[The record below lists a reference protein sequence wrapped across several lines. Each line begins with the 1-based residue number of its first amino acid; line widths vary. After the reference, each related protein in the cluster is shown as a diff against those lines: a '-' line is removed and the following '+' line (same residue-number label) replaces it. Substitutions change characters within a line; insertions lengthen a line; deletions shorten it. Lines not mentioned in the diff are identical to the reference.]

1 MATRALLLATAAATA
16 VHAGHPPSV
25 CQGWPA
31 GDSAVI
37 SETNYS
43 NPDLPDLLTF
53 LNGTKVTSAGA
64 AWQERRAEIK
74 FLLHKY
80 LYGTLPDENPPLVA
94 VNASAQVK
102 ARGGGSS
109 QEVRLT
115 FLVLGRTNVTIEVEV
130 LRPAGSGPF
139 PLFLTQTNHRRWGL
153 KAVARGFAA
162 CIYPGADVNDQ
173 SLEFRAAYRNAST
186 PPTWGTIL
194 SRSWLASRA
203 LDYLLDPTRVD
214 FIDPKRVGI
223 SGHSRNGKQA
233 MLAGAFDERVST
245 VVSSSSGSPGMCPY
259 RTTSA
264 NTFAEGPSDAPP
276 QWWIPELS
284 CFKGWEHRLPID
296 SHGLLALIAPR
307 HMMAATAWTDGC
319 EPTWAVERAY
329 KAGREVYRML
339 GAADA
344 LRIKYRPGQHH
355 GFLDV
360 DSYFD
365 WFNFAGGVAGFTAG
379 MFPELLLQDFDWR
392 AWSRHV
398 PPALQQ
404 PPAGASRLDAIK
416 WGLGP
421 EPTGIL
427 SPGGHYGE
435 QCEPGNTADGC
446 FIAKMMTHGRF
457 SGHSSNIS
465 RAEVNFGE
473 YVSASVYFKCSSF
486 ESGTY
491 ELLGSCAH
499 PPGNLPVVV
508 WMHPLSYISGYNEGY
523 TESESGTGI
532 YFDLAEAGFAVI
544 AFDAASFGTRGY
556 EFNGALG
563 GAQGGDG
570 TPLFYRRYPTW
581 SLLGKIVHDGLAAL
595 DLAQH
600 ASDSARPAGDPPSG
614 LPSFDASR
622 IFVVGYDMG
631 GRAALY
637 MGALDAAAAAAAPQ
651 GGTQKRVKGIVSI
664 NGWTPMRED
673 TNFSSTGGIR
683 RLWDWHA
690 LQPAL
695 GWFDGKEAELPYDM
709 DDVIVEASGATED
722 ASNQTKI
729 LIYQQE
735 LDRENDY
742 VGVKASVA
750 KAVAA
755 GAHVELLS
763 APTVNML
770 NDAAHSA
777 VIDWLREQAGLTQNT
792 SAGDCGRGLPEN
804 MTPLRLVSCS
814 DPRLENHTRFEMN
827 SADSTLRL
835 SRCST
840 HACAIDCSQAGG
852 CGKAGTLAE
861 PEKMILSGVLPA
873 TPNLINFHFSFDDKA
888 GTIAF
893 NFNPATAT
901 TKEEG
906 APVIHKCFEGSDSG
920 GQIMLAK
927 CSGAATQKWAHASAA
942 GQFKWGGGGG
952 DSKDLCLGWVESS
965 QRTA

>member
-1 MATRALLLATAAATA
+1 MRALVSCLLPAPDSRCHDVEVARRGRALRVECVMLQLRTLLLTAAVATMA
-16 VHAGHPPSV
+16 SAIASHPPSV
-25 CQGWPA
+25 CEGWPA
-31 GDSAVI
+31 ADSAVI

-53 LNGTKVTSAGA
+53 LNGTKVTSAGP

-80 LYGTLPDENPPLVA
+80 LYGTLPVEIPPLVA
-94 VNASAQVK
+94 VNASAAVE

-130 LRPAGSGPF
+130 LRPAGPGPF
-139 PLFLTQTNHRRWGL
+139 PLFLTQTNHRRWAL
-153 KAVARGFAA
+153 KSVARGFAA
-162 CIYPGADVNDQ
+162 CVYPGADINDQ
-173 SLEFRAAYRNAST
+173 SVEFRAAYSNASN

-203 LDYLLDPTRVD
+203 LDYLLDPQRVD
-214 FIDPKRVGI
+214 FIDAKRVGI

-233 MLAGAFDERVST
+233 MLAGAFDDRVT
-245 VVSSSSGSPGMCPY
+245 AVVSSSSGSPGMCPY

-264 NTFAEGPSDAPP
+264 NTFAEGPSDAPI
-276 QWWIPELS
+276 QWWVPQLS

-355 GFLDV
+355 GFVDV

-365 WFNFAGGVAGFTAG
+365 WFNFAGGVAGFDAG
-379 MFPELLLQDFDWR
+379 MFPELLVQDFDWSK
-392 AWSRHV
+392 WSKGV
-398 PPALQQ
+398 PLALQK
-404 PPAGASRLDAIK
+404 PPTGASRLEKIM
-416 WGLGP
+416 WSLGP

-435 QCEPGNTADGC
+435 QCEQGETANGC
-446 FIAKMMTHGRF
+446 FLAMMMTHGRF
-457 SGHSSNIS
+457 SGRAHNIS

-473 YVSASVYFKCSSF
+473 YISASVYFKCDSF
-486 ESGTY
+486 QAGTY

-499 PPGNLPVVV
+499 PPANLPVVV
-508 WMHPLSYISGYNEGY
+508 WMQPLSYDSGFNEGY

-532 YFDLAEAGFAVI
+532 YVDLANAGFAVI
-544 AFDAASFGTRGY
+544 CFDAASFGTRGY
-556 EFNGALG
+556 EFNGAIG

-600 ASDSARPAGDPPSG
+600 ASQRAHPGSDPPIS
-614 LPSFDASR
+614 LPGMDASR
-622 IFVVGYDMG
+622 LFVVGYDVG

-637 MGALDAAAAAAAPQ
+637 MGAIDGAE
-651 GGTQKRVKGIVSI
+651 KRVKGIVSI
-664 NGWTPMRED
+664 NGWTPMRTD
-673 TNFSSTGGIR
+673 TNASSTGGNR

-690 LQPAL
+690 LQPQL
-695 GWFDGKEAELPYDM
+695 GWYDGKEATLPYDM
-709 DDVIVEASGATED
+709 EDVIVEASGTGNAAT
-722 ASNQTKI
+722 AI

-735 LDRENDY
+735 LDRENDFA
-742 VGVKASVA
+742 GVKASVA
-750 KAVAA
+750 KATAA
-755 GAHVELLS
+755 GAKVELLS

-770 NDAAHSA
+770 NDAAHST
-777 VIDWLREQAGLTQNT
+777 VIGWLRGQAGLNPST
-792 SAGDCGRGLPEN
+792 A
-804 MTPLRLVSCS
+804 S
-814 DPRLENHTRFEMN
+814 D
-827 SADSTLRL
+827 
-835 SRCST
+835 
-840 HACAIDCSQAGG
+840 
-852 CGKAGTLAE
+852 
-861 PEKMILSGVLPA
+861 
-873 TPNLINFHFSFDDKA
+873 
-888 GTIAF
+888 
-893 NFNPATAT
+893 
-901 TKEEG
+901 
-906 APVIHKCFEGSDSG
+906 
-920 GQIMLAK
+920 
-927 CSGAATQKWAHASAA
+927 W
-942 GQFKWGGGGG
+942 
-952 DSKDLCLGWVESS
+952 
-965 QRTA
+965 